1 MWKGLKM
8 KILAYQVLKAQ
19 VLIRRFLLYVV
30 AVVVSFFFIL
40 FTPVLFFIVKSDVC
54 KWIFAPNLYGIKLF
68 EHSSLHLCLKD
79 TLVSL
84 VVVLNLVDCAME
96 SSVLLIDFASSLIC
110 FFACGLIVEQEGFTW
125 VENQNRRRLWSRSRK
140 NSSLKV

>member
-1 MWKGLKM
+1 M
-8 KILAYQVLKAQ
+8 K
-19 VLIRRFLLYVV
+19 
-30 AVVVSFFFIL
+30 
-40 FTPVLFFIVKSDVC
+40 PDVC
-54 KWIFAPNLYGIKLF
+54 KRIFGPNLYRIKLF